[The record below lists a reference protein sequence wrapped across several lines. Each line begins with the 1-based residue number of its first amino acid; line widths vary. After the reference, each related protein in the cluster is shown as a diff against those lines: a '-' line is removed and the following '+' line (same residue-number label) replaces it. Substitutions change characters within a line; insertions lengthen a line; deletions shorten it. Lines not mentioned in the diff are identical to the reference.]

1 MEKGFTNIRSLLGA
15 FARALNLIN
24 RDTQHHHEQTAYIAY
39 RLAQQ
44 MGFDEDALYVT
55 TSAALMHDIGS
66 VIAPETETDRHTLV
80 NRKQLAKIGA
90 HMLRDIPGFEHI
102 ADIIEVNQNTYAEN
116 LALLGECV
124 DLDIS
129 QALNLA
135 DFVATFLRSDIPV
148 LNQVKGLTRRVE
160 GMRGD
165 VFSPKAVDAFLAISR
180 RECLW
185 MDLALNPAFLLNFT
199 GSLREVSLNRLRT
212 FTRLMSRVIDFRSPF
227 TAMHSAGVAA
237 SASILA
243 RLAGMSEDEVLMME
257 AAGNL
262 HDVGKLRVPGSIL
275 EKPGRLTEEEF
286 NIMKEHPYYTRMILD
301 GVEGFGK
308 IADWASYHHENLNG
322 TGYPFHLTAKA
333 LDTGAR
339 IMAVADI
346 FSAIAEVR
354 PYRAGMDRTQA
365 MGVLKDGV
373 TRGELCGRIVDL
385 LENHYDEVDAAREAE
400 SRAVGQRYYQSLAI
414 KNHS

>member
-44 MGFDEDALYVT
+44 MGFD
-55 TSAALMHDIGS
+55 
-66 VIAPETETDRHTLV
+66 
-80 NRKQLAKIGA
+80 
-90 HMLRDIPGFEHI
+90 
-102 ADIIEVNQNTYAEN
+102 
-116 LALLGECV
+116 
-124 DLDIS
+124 
-129 QALNLA
+129 
-135 DFVATFLRSDIPV
+135 
-148 LNQVKGLTRRVE
+148 
-160 GMRGD
+160 
-165 VFSPKAVDAFLAISR
+165 
-180 RECLW
+180 
-185 MDLALNPAFLLNFT
+185 
-199 GSLREVSLNRLRT
+199 
-212 FTRLMSRVIDFRSPF
+212 
-227 TAMHSAGVAA
+227 
-237 SASILA
+237 
-243 RLAGMSEDEVLMME
+243 
-257 AAGNL
+257 
-262 HDVGKLRVPGSIL
+262 
-275 EKPGRLTEEEF
+275 
-286 NIMKEHPYYTRMILD
+286 PYYTRMILD

-308 IADWASYHHENLNG
+308 IADWASYHHEKLNG
-322 TGYPFHLTAKA
+322 TGYPFHLTAEA

-346 FSAIAEVR
+346 FSAITEVR

-385 LENHYDEVDAAREAE
+385 LENHYDEVDDAREAE

>member
-1 MEKGFTNIRSLLGA
+1 
-15 FARALNLIN
+15 
-24 RDTQHHHEQTAYIAY
+24 
-39 RLAQQ
+39 
-44 MGFDEDALYVT
+44 
-55 TSAALMHDIGS
+55 
-66 VIAPETETDRHTLV
+66 
-80 NRKQLAKIGA
+80 
-90 HMLRDIPGFEHI
+90 
-102 ADIIEVNQNTYAEN
+102 
-116 LALLGECV
+116 
-124 DLDIS
+124 
-129 QALNLA
+129 
-135 DFVATFLRSDIPV
+135 
-148 LNQVKGLTRRVE
+148 
-160 GMRGD
+160 
-165 VFSPKAVDAFLAISR
+165 
-180 RECLW
+180 
-185 MDLALNPAFLLNFT
+185 
-199 GSLREVSLNRLRT
+199 
-212 FTRLMSRVIDFRSPF
+212 
-227 TAMHSAGVAA
+227 
-237 SASILA
+237 
-243 RLAGMSEDEVLMME
+243 MSEDEALMME

-308 IADWASYHHENLNG
+308 IADWASHHYEKLNG
-322 TGYPFHLTAKA
+322 TGYPFHLTAEA

-346 FSAIAEVR
+346 FSAITEVR